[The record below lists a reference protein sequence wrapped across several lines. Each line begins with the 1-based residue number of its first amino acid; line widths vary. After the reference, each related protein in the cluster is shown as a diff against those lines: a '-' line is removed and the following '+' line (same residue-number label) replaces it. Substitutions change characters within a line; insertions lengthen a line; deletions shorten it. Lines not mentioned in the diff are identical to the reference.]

1 MKERGSSISNLH
13 VNGKRRTQSQLAM
26 FCSATNSG
34 FLFPSPCPADIQF
47 DDNYGP
53 TSPFY
58 VIQPNNYNRV
68 KRRLLALRIAEASGI
83 SYFPIIMSSGA
94 SVSSSH
100 LSSKVSVNGSF
111 TSLAGDGTQFQLNL
125 IKPVCNLTPVTN
137 HITTVSPS
145 HQMTWAR
152 LNWFE
157 IRADCWHSPEVSHV
171 TLIVTANLC
180 ILVHLCRRP

>member
-111 TSLAGDGTQFQLNL
+111 TSLAGDGTQFQVNL
-125 IKPVCNLTPVTN
+125 IKPVCNLTSVTN
-137 HITTVSPS
+137 HITTLSP
-145 HQMTWAR
+145 H
-152 LNWFE
+152 
-157 IRADCWHSPEVSHV
+157 IR
-171 TLIVTANLC
+171 
-180 ILVHLCRRP
+180 

>member
-111 TSLAGDGTQFQLNL
+111 TSLAGDTTQFQPNL
-125 IKPVCNLTPVTN
+125 IKPVCNLAIWPQWQIISQLYHL
-137 HITTVSPS
+137 HIRWHERGWTGLKLEQIVDIPRRCHMS
-145 HQMTWAR
+145 HS
-152 LNWFE
+152 L
-157 IRADCWHSPEVSHV
+157 SL
-171 TLIVTANLC
+171 LISAS
-180 ILVHLCRRP
+180 